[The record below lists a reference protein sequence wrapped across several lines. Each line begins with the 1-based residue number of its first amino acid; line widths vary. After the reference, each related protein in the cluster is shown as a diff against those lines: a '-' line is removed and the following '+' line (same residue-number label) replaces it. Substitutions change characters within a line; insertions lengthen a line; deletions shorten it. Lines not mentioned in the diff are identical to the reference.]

1 MRRIYLDYAATTPTH
16 PDVAK
21 AMRPYLSN
29 TFGNPSS
36 IHSFGQEARVAIE
49 EARDKVASLIG
60 ANSDEIVF
68 TSGGTE
74 ADNYAIKG
82 IAYANEGKGNHII
95 TSAIEHHAVLETC
108 KFLES
113 RGFKVTY
120 LPVDEYGLVDPQ
132 DVKRAITDKT
142 ILISVMHAN
151 NEVGTI
157 EPIAEISRIA
167 REAGI
172 YFHTDAV
179 QTLGHILSKVNDLGV
194 DLLAMSAHKL
204 GGPKGVGA
212 LYIRKGTNIISFM
225 HGGEQEKKRRAST
238 ENVPGIVGFG
248 AAAQIAMR
256 EMDREEKRLT
266 ALRGKLTK
274 GLTERIEHVH
284 LNGHPTRRLPN
295 NINISVDNA
304 EGEAMLLN
312 LNMEGICAST
322 GSACSSNSSEPSHV
336 LLAMGLSH
344 DLARSSIRFSLGR
357 ETAEGDIDH
366 VLAVLPAIVIKLRA
380 KEQISLRG
388 RLSLKGAIKLRHDI
402 RKYEEENRT
411 PLICRLGGGRC
422 LNCVYSGVGAGCT
435 LAKWQLAKAIESASK
450 RKKGSSSA
458 RRGVLHMDRNR
469 ALVK

>member
-16 PDVAK
+16 PDVVK

-29 TFGNPSS
+29 AFGNPSS

-49 EARDKVASLIG
+49 EARDKIASLID
-60 ANSDEIVF
+60 ANSEEIVF

-95 TSAIEHHAVLETC
+95 TSSIEHHAVLETC

-132 DVKRAITDKT
+132 DVKRAITDRT

-167 REAGI
+167 RQAGI
-172 YFHTDAV
+172 YLHTDAV
-179 QTLGHILSKVNDLGV
+179 QTLGHIPSKVDDLGV

-212 LYIRKGTNIISFM
+212 LYIRKGTNIISFI

-248 AAAQIAMR
+248 VAMQIALQ
-256 EMDREEKRLT
+256 EMDREAKRLT
-266 ALRGKLTK
+266 ALRDKLTK
-274 GLTERIEHVH
+274 GLTERIKHIH
-284 LNGHPTRRLPN
+284 LNGHPTQKLPN
-295 NINISVDNA
+295 NINVSVDDV

-312 LNMEGICAST
+312 LNLAGICAST
-322 GSACSSNSSEPSHV
+322 GSACSASSSEPSHV
-336 LLAMGLSH
+336 LLALGLSH
-344 DLARSSIRFSLGR
+344 DLASSSIRFSLGH
-357 ETAEGDIDH
+357 ETTERDIDR
-366 VLAVLPAIVIKLRA
+366 VIAVLPKVVTRLRT
-380 KEQISLRG
+380 KEQISLRS
-388 RLSLKGAIKLRHDI
+388 RLSLTGAVRLREDI
-402 RKYEEENRT
+402 LKYEAENNS
-411 PLICRLGGGRC
+411 PLLCRIGGLRC
-422 LNCVYSGVGAGCT
+422 LSCAASGMGVGCT
-435 LAKWQLAKAIESASK
+435 LAKWQLAKAIESAGK
-450 RKKGSSSA
+450 RKKGNSPLPS
-458 RRGVLHMDRNR
+458 
-469 ALVK
+469 